1 MTNTNLISDLIK
13 GKKVDQPIELNVDQA
28 LLLEIARDI
37 HVIRSSVGGLAF
49 LAFVGLIIGILSAI
63 F

>member
-1 MTNTNLISDLIK
+1 MANTNLISDLIK
-13 GKKVDQPIELNVDQA
+13 GRKVDQPIELNVDQT

-37 HVIRSSVGGLAF
+37 HVIRSGVGM
-49 LAFVGLIIGILSAI
+49 LAFVAWVGLIVGILSVI